1 MSQAYQ
7 GSQTHS
13 KFSSILPW
21 IVWSSPVLF
30 YFYQFTIRV
39 SPSVLADDI
48 MADLGLHATA
58 MGALASWYYI
68 GYTGMQIP
76 VGLLIDRVGVRLPLF
91 VATLMCVT
99 GCYLFSITDNL
110 AIMSAGRLMM
120 GIGSALGF
128 LSCVKTASLWF
139 SPQRLGLIIG
149 LTMMIG
155 TMGAT
160 FGGMPLSELV
170 EHIGWRST
178 VQGLGIL
185 GLVLA
190 GYALLVIKEN
200 KHSPYQSQV
209 NHDGKHWM
217 EPVAE
222 ALKEILTNKYTYIFG
237 LYGGM
242 MYVHLSGFADL
253 WGPTF
258 ISQTYGED
266 KSLSA
271 GAVSMIY
278 FGVAAGAPISALL
291 ADYLQSYRKVLLAGA
306 LGALCLFTAHLYMVH
321 LPFESLYPMYFGVG
335 LFSGSQ
341 FLCFAAVCAGNCHG
355 KTGTA
360 AGIHNMMCMASGII
374 FQPLIGYLLDFNW
387 DGKLVENSPFYASS
401 DYNLALIVIPASLA
415 IAATACLF
423 MKETYKAKVAQG

>member
-1 MSQAYQ
+1 MSAVQRSEVQ
-7 GSQTHS
+7 S
-13 KFSSILPW
+13 KFTTILPW
-21 IVWSSPVLF
+21 IVWSAPVLF
-30 YFYQFTIRV
+30 YFYQFAIRV
-39 SPSVLADDI
+39 SPSVLADHI

-76 VGLLIDRVGVRLPLF
+76 VGLLIDRIGVRLPLTC
-91 VATLMCVT
+91 AALMCVT
-99 GCYLFSITDNL
+99 GCYLFSISDSL
-110 AIMSAGRLMM
+110 AVMSAGRLMM

-155 TMGAT
+155 TMGGI
-160 FGGMPLSELV
+160 FGGLPLSELV
-170 EHIGWRST
+170 EHVGWRTS
-178 VQGLGIL
+178 VQGLSII

-190 GYALLVIKEN
+190 VYAFTVIREN
-200 KHSPYQSQV
+200 DHSPYQVKVDHS
-209 NHDGKHWM
+209 GKHWL
-217 EPVAE
+217 EPVKE
-222 ALKEILTNKYTYIFG
+222 ALKDILTNKYSYIFG

-258 ISQTYGED
+258 LSQTYGED
-266 KSLSA
+266 ISYSA

-278 FGVAAGAPISALL
+278 FGVAIGAPLSALL
-291 ADYLQSYRKVLLAGA
+291 ADYLQSYRKVLC
-306 LGALCLFTAHLYMVH
+306 LGAMGAGVLFTVNLYMVH
-321 LPFESLYPMYFGVG
+321 LPFDYLYPMYFCIG

-341 FLCFAAVCAGNCHG
+341 FLCFAAVCSGNDHH
-355 KTGTA
+355 KTGAA

-387 DGKLVENSPFYASS
+387 NGKTVDNTPIYASS

-415 IAATACLF
+415 IAAVACFF
-423 MKETYKAKVAQG
+423 MKETYKHKDAH